1 MLRQLNPTY
10 CVKKWTNILFSISPK
25 GELRWFSRTPEGFLA
40 QCWSLPRAQPGWLV
54 IDVLWGQSH
63 SRPSLAI
70 WIVLSAGL
78 STGSRSNQECRHA
91 LRSKTFCKPAFLKKL
106 AKSHSKEERLGGFPL
121 AVVVKDMSSEKVLQ
135 WRQQVGVIWNPWR
148 QHNPGFL
155 FRNVHFLWRSLERWT
170 LQ

>member
-1 MLRQLNPTY
+1 MA
-10 CVKKWTNILFSISPK
+10 K
-25 GELRWFSRTPEGFLA
+25 G
-40 QCWSLPRAQPGWLV
+40 LV

-78 STGSRSNQECRHA
+78 RTGSGSRSNQECRHA
-91 LRSKTFCKPAFLKKL
+91 LRSTTFCKHPFLKKL

-135 WRQQVGVIWNPWR
+135 
-148 QHNPGFL
+148 
-155 FRNVHFLWRSLERWT
+155 
-170 LQ
+170 